1 MSYEGRVMSSEM
13 TLEVIPDVGNAH
25 AGQRGS
31 GYSAVSS
38 KPCASRH

>member
-13 TLEVIPDVGNAH
+13 TFKVILVVGNAY

-31 GYSAVSS
+31 GYSAVPG